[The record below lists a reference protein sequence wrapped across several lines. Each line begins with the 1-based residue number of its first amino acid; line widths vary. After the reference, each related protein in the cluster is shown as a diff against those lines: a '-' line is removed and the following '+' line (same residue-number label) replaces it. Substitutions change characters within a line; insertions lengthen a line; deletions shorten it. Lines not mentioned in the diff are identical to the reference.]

1 MTSETRERSWSDG
14 KPIALFR
21 FTRGNVS
28 WYYTSADRD
37 QEYLDETWTT
47 AAIKRDSAIRQGSD
61 SAQLSIKVSLPSSL
75 PVASNWR
82 PYPAS
87 EPIVLTI
94 FVRHAGETDAM
105 AEWAGRVVG
114 PKFDGPLLTLTGEPS
129 RTRAK
134 RAGNSPKWQRSCGSV
149 LYGKGV
155 GKCNLEPEIVPVPAV
170 VIAVAELTLT
180 VTATGFAAA
189 PRSLAGGVLEWTTL
203 EEDPEGDPIEVPHS
217 RPIATHVWPATTI
230 TLGTGDELPA
240 TDDAVTAYTRSLY
253 VEATVISLAGLT
265 LTAAAFASLPSGR
278 LAGGFVRWA
287 RAADGLIEYRTI
299 KAHAGSTIT
308 LDYGA
313 LDLAVDLV
321 LRAYP
326 GCAHNWAD
334 CGYHENRHDY
344 GGDLWMPV
352 KNPFDGNPVW

>member
-1 MTSETRERSWSDG
+1 MTSEARERSWSDG
-14 KPIALFR
+14 QPIALFR

-37 QEYLDETWTT
+37 QVYLGETWTA

-61 SAQLSIKVSLPSSL
+61 SAQLSVKVSLPSTL
-75 PVASNWR
+75 PVAANWR
-82 PYPAS
+82 PFPPS

-94 FVRHAGETDAM
+94 FVRHHGETDAL
-105 AEWAGRVVG
+105 AEWVGRVVG

-129 RTRAK
+129 RTRA
-134 RAGNSPKWQRSCGSV
+134 RRQGNSPKWQRGCGSV

-155 GKCNLEPEIVPVPAV
+155 GKCNLEPEIVPVPGVLSAV
-170 VIAVAELTLT
+170 DGVV
-180 VTATGFAAA
+180 VTASGFAAA
-189 PRSLAGGVLEWTTL
+189 PRSLVGGRLEWLDALGVLQGRGIIAHAGQQVTL
-203 EEDPEGDPIEVPHS
+203 ASGSADLVE
-217 RPIATHVWPATTI
+217 A
-230 TLGTGDELPA
+230 L
-240 TDDAVTAYTRSLY
+240 AVTAYTRSLY
-253 VEATVISLAGLT
+253 VEATVTALAGLT
-265 LTAAAFASLPSGR
+265 LTAAAFAGLPSGR

-287 RAADGLIEYRTI
+287 RAADGLIEFRTI
-299 KAHAGSTIT
+299 KAHAGNTIT

-334 CGYHENRHDY
+334 CGYHENRHNY